1 MQPID
6 FDQQFQEYAG
16 RFVQRNRTKFRN
28 PEQIETM
35 MPDLFAKWCRTPKK
49 WLEGKSPEQYF
60 QGFTE
65 PAALV
70 ELMRAYLAYDL
81 TPPSLLLD
89 RLVDLP
95 GAEGAVLPLVED
107 GDPHMAILAI
117 QLLIELDSRAAM
129 ATYLRMIV
137 ENERPAEVLDAAVEA
152 LQTMADAAAEPALAA
167 MEAATQDAVRARLLD
182 VLAACPKDERIFAW
196 MLRMFQNTLSNR
208 ALYAAYL
215 GDYGDLRALPALKA
229 AMELPGLNYL
239 DYIEIVHAIEALGEE
254 VEQNRDFAGDPSYEA
269 LKNMGD
275 DA

>member
-1 MQPID
+1 MQPIY

-117 QLLIELDSRAAM
+117 QLLIELDSRCLLYTSTTHLRHSFPLPQCMKGYAPLSMTGAA
-129 ATYLRMIV
+129 
-137 ENERPAEVLDAAVEA
+137 
-152 LQTMADAAAEPALAA
+152 
-167 MEAATQDAVRARLLD
+167 
-182 VLAACPKDERIFAW
+182 
-196 MLRMFQNTLSNR
+196 R
-208 ALYAAYL
+208 ALKRCHRSDATHKL
-215 GDYGDLRALPALKA
+215 GPWVGPAQ
-229 AMELPGLNYL
+229 PRPSRC
-239 DYIEIVHAIEALGEE
+239 IEALHRFLDDSPAGIP
-254 VEQNRDFAGDPSYEA
+254 QPAQKQARAGPSSSAAIPFSLRPRAARPRDRY
-269 LKNMGD
+269 
-275 DA
+275 